1 MDQES
6 HLAEIEDVLF
16 WVSSRGSVSL
26 VEWQV
31 RILGVLLL
39 FGLRV
44 VQDLAQ
50 FGPEFLFETLHNE
63 IVALRILKLGISG
76 SINFRHLF
84 VDDLLLLS
92 LLLLPV

>member
-1 MDQES
+1 MNQES

-16 WVSSRGSVSL
+16 WVSSRGSVPL

-50 FGPEFLFETLHNE
+50 FGPEFLFEALYDE

-76 SINFRHLF
+76 SVNFRYLF
-84 VDDLLLLS
+84 VDDLLLLP

>member
-1 MDQES
+1 MNQES

-39 FGLRV
+39 FGLCV

-50 FGPEFLFETLHNE
+50 FGPEFLFETLNNE

>member
-1 MDQES
+1 MNQES

-50 FGPEFLFETLHNE
+50 FGPEFLFEALNNE